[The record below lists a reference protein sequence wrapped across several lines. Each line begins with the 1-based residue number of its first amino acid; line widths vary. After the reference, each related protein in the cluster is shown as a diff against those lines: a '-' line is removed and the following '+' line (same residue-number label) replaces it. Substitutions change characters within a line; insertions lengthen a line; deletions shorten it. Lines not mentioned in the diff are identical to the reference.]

1 MKMLKTIIICL
12 VSIMIQSCNSQ
23 KKDKVNEQQEKILN
37 NQVQVPF
44 DLINIKLEENIKDV
58 LNTIDMCFKDNEETD
73 AFTLF
78 TNQKFESTKSKVL
91 AFDKIALSGKNDNQN
106 NNVIFH
112 YSEED
117 SIIKMYQVNIFSKQE
132 TESLEEKLNSKF
144 GKTIFQNQK
153 SGNVSD
159 IVDGEMKQTNIKF
172 DEKVAIWSNK
182 NLIYYFFTQIRY
194 NKSIEY
200 KSNLFVL
207 KKQKEWVD
215 FIGGLGYQDINQS
228 LK

>member
-1 MKMLKTIIICL
+1 MK
-12 VSIMIQSCNSQ
+12 
-23 KKDKVNEQQEKILN
+23 EQQEKVIS
-37 NQVQVPF
+37 NQVQLPF
-44 DLINIKLEENIKDV
+44 DLINIKLEANIKDV
-58 LNTIDMCFKDNEETD
+58 LKTVDMTFKDNQETD

-78 TNQKFESTKSKVL
+78 TNQKFESSSSKL
-91 AFDKIALSGKNDNQN
+91 LIFDKIALSGKNNNQI

-112 YSEED
+112 FSKED
-117 SIIKMYQVNIFSKQE
+117 SIIKMYQVNIFTKLE
-132 TESLEEKLNSKF
+132 TESITEKLSSKF
-144 GKTIFQNQK
+144 GKAIFQNQK

-172 DEKVAIWSNK
+172 DEKVAIWSNE
-182 NLIYYFFTQIRY
+182 NLIYYFFTQITY
-194 NKSIEY
+194 NNNVEY
-200 KSNLFVL
+200 NSNLFVL

>member
-1 MKMLKTIIICL
+1 MLKITIICL

-23 KKDKVNEQQEKILN
+23 NKNKVKEQQEKALK

-58 LNTIDMCFKDNEETD
+58 LNTVDMSFKDNEETD

-78 TNQKFESTKSKVL
+78 TNQKFESTASKVL
-91 AFDKIALSGKNDNQN
+91 VFDKIALSGKNNNQN

-117 SIIKMYQVNIFSKQE
+117 SIIKMYQVNILTKQE
-132 TESLEEKLNSKF
+132 TESLTEKLSSKF

-159 IVDGEMKQTNIKF
+159 IVDGVMKQTNMKF

-182 NLIYYFFTQIRY
+182 DLIYYFFTQIIY
-194 NKSIEY
+194 NNNVEC

>member
-12 VSIMIQSCNSQ
+12 VSIIIQSCNSQ
-23 KKDKVNEQQEKILN
+23 KKDKVNEQQEKVLN
-37 NQVQVPF
+37 NQAQVPF
-44 DLINIKLEENIKDV
+44 DLINIKLNENIKDI
-58 LNTIDMCFKDNEETD
+58 LNKVDLTFKNNEETD

-78 TNQKFESTKSKVL
+78 TNQKFESTSSKVL
-91 AFDKIALSGKNDNQN
+91 IFDKIALSGKNNNQN

-117 SIIKMYQVNIFSKQE
+117 SIVKMYQVNIFSKQE
-132 TESLEEKLNSKF
+132 TESLQEKLNSKF

-159 IVDGEMKQTNIKF
+159 IIDGEMKQTNIKF
-172 DEKVAIWSNK
+172 DEKVRIWSNE
-182 NLIYYFFTQIRY
+182 NLIYYFFTQITY
-194 NKSIEY
+194 NDNVEY